1 MESAGKNSRGGPEN
15 TEETTRAIPL
25 MRRDRKTKTDSVVGM
40 VTVDAADFA
49 ALSVYRWGMLKSG
62 RTFYAY
68 RQEHIKGTA
77 SGTRSIYMHREIL
90 GLPQGTGHAIEA
102 DHINHDGLDNR
113 RANLRVVTRNEQ
125 NQHRR
130 AFTGSASGVPGVSF
144 CRGRPGSTGSWVAQ
158 VKRDGQY
165 IHRSSHKTMGD
176 AIAARNEAVA
186 AYDAKAHQVSA

>member
-1 MESAGKNSRGGPEN
+1 MEAASKNSRGGPEN

-25 MRRDRKTKTDSVVGM
+25 MRRDRKTKIDRVVG
-40 VTVDAADFA
+40 VAVVDAADFA

-77 SGTRSIYMHREIL
+77 SGSRSFYMHREIL

-113 RANLRVVTRNEQ
+113 RLNLRTVTRNEQ
-125 NQHRR
+125 NQSRR
-130 AFTGSASGVPGVSF
+130 AFRKSASGVAGVSF
-144 CRGRPGSTGSWVAQ
+144 IKGRRGGEGHWCASLF
-158 VKRDGQY
+158 RDGQY

-186 AYDAKAHQVSA
+186 DYEAKAHQVPA